1 MHCLRRRGYFPADTN
16 AEELRYRR
24 TTSFLSENAATDH
37 LVSEPNLSSSCDSIS
52 FRDFIHELGDNQS
65 VSQGSITVEL
75 EQQNGSEVENDDH
88 ERNKVPRSS
97 SKLNISPET
106 RLGRLKQNGYH
117 VNENIQESLNATNTE
132 RRVATAF
139 LKIKKHQDD
148 LNHD

>member
-1 MHCLRRRGYFPADTN
+1 M
-16 AEELRYRR
+16 
-24 TTSFLSENAATDH
+24 
-37 LVSEPNLSSSCDSIS
+37 
-52 FRDFIHELGDNQS
+52 
-65 VSQGSITVEL
+65 